1 VSAIADRWRRLR
13 DRRAFGVRG
22 LFPILFGLGALVLM
36 ALVVAAVGVVHAITL
51 EHRLSRI
58 PSAIQVA
65 QNQVENGQVAAA
77 QASLAADEA
86 DLASVNST
94 LYNSPD
100 FRLLAVLPVARQNVQ
115 AVRAAVHLGLKMVG
129 DGRQLVAA
137 AGSVESPTGH
147 LEVSLKA
154 GRAPVQ
160 AIQAVGATLDAVVP
174 DLPDSPVPPH
184 GNFLVGP
191 VRSGEQKVWAE
202 GFKRRT
208 ELSSVANGLTI
219 LNGLTS
225 GTGKRRYLIA
235 VANIAEMRGAGGMI
249 LSYGVLDADNGQV
262 TLGNFGPIDELA
274 LKHPAPA
281 AFPADFLRTYG
292 DLQPSLNWRNATL
305 MSDFTVDAPVLE
317 AMYTQATGLPVDGVI
332 QVDSAGLAALL
343 AGVGPVQDPSL
354 GTVTAANVVPLTLN
368 QAYVQFPNR
377 PVRQE
382 YLAGVAREAFSA
394 LTTRTL
400 PSLRLLGT
408 ALVQASAARHIVLYA
423 NDPSVE
429 AAATGLAVS
438 GALPAPGQDFAQL
451 TVQNFGGDKL
461 DYYLQSALSIT
472 GSRPGGGPFGHLTAT
487 ITLTNQAPPNGTP
500 RYIFGPYART
510 SKDPPGLYR
519 GLVTLYL
526 PARSGLAATR
536 AGGALATTP
545 RLNTQNGL
553 TAITYYV
560 TIPAGERSQMTL
572 EVPLPPRPNG
582 PEHFVV
588 VPNARLNPTQTTVA
602 LSY

>member
-1 VSAIADRWRRLR
+1 VSAIADWWRRLR
-13 DRRAFGVRG
+13 DRRLFGVRG
-22 LFPILFGLGALVLM
+22 LYPILLGLGALILFVV
-36 ALVVAAVGVVHAITL
+36 VVAAVGVVHAIRV
-51 EHRLSRI
+51 EHRLSSI
-58 PSAIQVA
+58 PSTIQVA
-65 QNQVENGQVAAA
+65 QNQVEDGQVAAA
-77 QASLAADEA
+77 QATLAADENS
-86 DLASVNST
+86 LASVNST

-129 DGRQLVAA
+129 DGQQLVGAA
-137 AGSVESPTGH
+137 SSVETPTGH

-160 AIQAVGATLDAVVP
+160 AIQAVGTVLGAVVP
-174 DLPDSPVPPH
+174 DLPASPVPPH

-191 VRSGEQKVWAE
+191 VRSGVQKVWTE
-202 GFKRRT
+202 GFKRRN
-208 ELSSVANGLTI
+208 ELSSVADGLTI

-249 LSYGVLDADNGQV
+249 LSYGVLNADNGQV

-281 AFPADFLRTYG
+281 TYPPDFLRTYG
-292 DLQPSLNWRNATL
+292 DLQPSLNWRNATI

-368 QAYVQFPNR
+368 QAYVQFPDR

-394 LTTRTL
+394 LTTRSL

-408 ALVQASAARHIVLYA
+408 ALVQAVAARHIVLYA

-429 AAATGLAVS
+429 AAATGLAAS
-438 GALPAPGQDFAQL
+438 GALPGPGEDFAQL

-472 GSRPGGGPFGHLTAT
+472 GTRPGGGPVGHLTAT
-487 ITLTNQAPPNGTP
+487 ITLTNQAPPDGTP
-500 RYIFGPYART
+500 RYIFGPYARS

-526 PARSGLAATR
+526 PAHSGLTATR
-536 AGGALATTP
+536 ATGALATTP

-553 TAITYYV
+553 TTITYYV
-560 TIPAGERSQMTL
+560 TIPAGEKSQMTL
-572 EVPLPPRPNG
+572 EVPLPPRPTG
-582 PEHFVV
+582 PEHFSV
-588 VPNARLNPTQTTVA
+588 VPNARLNPTQVTVA
-602 LSY
+602 LS